1 MQRFMSRSKF
11 QYSGKQQPQAA
22 KKGGECGNMAKK
34 DIEKYQFTSAQS
46 RTEAARNGRKGGKAS
61 GEKRRQIK
69 SFREAAEWGLAMTAN
84 ANVNG
89 EQMQVTQYQRIIIM
103 LLSMLNDPE
112 DKRFFQAAQML
123 AQFRSSG
130 YAEEKMIAEIE
141 RIKAETKRLQGD
153 TEQHNGMLEDLIKGL
168 QSDVHTETESPDADV
183 ANGQTEKT

>member
-1 MQRFMSRSKF
+1 
-11 QYSGKQQPQAA
+11 
-22 KKGGECGNMAKK
+22 MAKGHENLIPLPDRAK
-34 DIEKYQFTSAQS
+34 DVQRAIRS
-46 RTEAARNGRKGGKAS
+46 KGGKARAQKAR
-61 GEKRRQIK
+61 EIK

-89 EQMQVTQYQRIIIM
+89 ESMQVTQYQRIIIM

-130 YAEEKMIAEIE
+130 YVEEKMLAEIE

-168 QSDVHTETESPDADV
+168 QSDVHTETESPNADV
-183 ANGQTEKT
+183 ADGQAETT

>member
-1 MQRFMSRSKF
+1 
-11 QYSGKQQPQAA
+11 
-22 KKGGECGNMAKK
+22 MAKK
-34 DIEKYQFTSAQS
+34 DIEKYQFTSEQS

-89 EQMQVTQYQRIIIM
+89 ESMQVTQYQRIIIM

-130 YAEEKMIAEIE
+130 YVEEKMLAEIE
-141 RIKAETKRLQGD
+141 RIKAETKRLKGD

-168 QSDVHTETESPDADV
+168 QSDVHTETESPNADV
-183 ANGQTEKT
+183 ADGQAETT

>member
-1 MQRFMSRSKF
+1 MANEQNLIPLNKRSKKE
-11 QYSGKQQPQAA
+11 QREIQS
-22 KKGGECGNMAKK
+22 KGG
-34 DIEKYQFTSAQS
+34 
-46 RTEAARNGRKGGKAS
+46 RNS
-61 GEKRRQIK
+61 GAKRRQIK
-69 SFREAAEWGLAMTAN
+69 SFREAAECGLAMTAN

-130 YAEEKMIAEIE
+130 YVEEKMLAEIE

-168 QSDVHTETESPDADV
+168 QSDVHTGTDPAAHHRRMRRRILQRPILAQTVERDHQRESR
-183 ANGQTEKT
+183 

>member
-1 MQRFMSRSKF
+1 
-11 QYSGKQQPQAA
+11 
-22 KKGGECGNMAKK
+22 MAKK
-34 DIEKYQFTSAQS
+34 DIEKYQFTSDQS

-61 GEKRRQIK
+61 VAKRRQIK

-103 LLSMLNDPE
+103 LLSMLNNPE

-130 YAEEKMIAEIE
+130 YVEEKMLAEIE
-141 RIKAETKRLQGD
+141 RIKAETKRLSGSAD
-153 TEQHNGMLEDLIKGL
+153 NDVEDLSTLAEMLKH
-168 QSDVHTETESPDADV
+168 DENADD
-183 ANGQTEKT
+183 

>member
-1 MQRFMSRSKF
+1 MANEKNLIPNNKRS
-11 QYSGKQQPQAA
+11 PD
-22 KKGGECGNMAKK
+22 EVR
-34 DIEKYQFTSAQS
+34 E
-46 RTEAARNGRKGGKAS
+46 NGRKGGIAS
-61 GEKRRQIK
+61 GKKRRQIK

-89 EQMQVTQYQRIIIM
+89 ESMQVTQYQRIIIM

-130 YAEEKMIAEIE
+130 YVEEKMLAEIE

-168 QSDVHTETESPDADV
+168 QSDVHTETESPNADV
-183 ANGQTEKT
+183 ADGQAETTESS